1 MTRNSFLDEA
11 PVQFRRL
18 LEIMA
23 RLRAPDGCSWDRKQD
38 HKSLRK
44 YVLEEA
50 NEVAEAIDKG
60 DPLHLSEE
68 LGDLAMMIAFHA
80 QVAAEAG
87 TFTMTEVMKGICEKL
102 ISRHPHV
109 FATPDGE
116 KLTPEQ
122 VVDIWGK
129 LKTDEKARK
138 ARISSRMQEVEA
150 FASPLK
156 AAFQIQAEAATVGF
170 DFPEARGA
178 IDKIAEEA
186 RELAGTLTDED
197 VDAAEDELGDLL
209 FSIINAARLLG
220 VDPEDALRRST
231 GKFVRRFG
239 RLEEIAETEGGF
251 KGKTIS
257 DMDGWWNRVKELE
270 SRAGRSDKA

>member
-1 MTRNSFLDEA
+1 MSQHTFFEEA

-50 NEVAEAIDKG
+50 NEVVEAIDKG
-60 DPLHLSEE
+60 DPLHITEE
-68 LGDLAMMIAFHA
+68 LGDLAMMIAFAA
-80 QVAAEAG
+80 QIAAEQG
-87 TFTMTEVMKGICEKL
+87 TFTMTEVLKGICEKL

-109 FATPDGE
+109 FAAPDGE

-129 LKTDEKARK
+129 LKVDEKARR
-138 ARISSRMQEVEA
+138 ARISSRMQEAEA
-150 FASPLK
+150 FASPMK

-170 DFPEARGA
+170 DFPEPQGA
-178 IDKIAEEA
+178 VDKISEEA
-186 RELAGTLTDED
+186 RELAGTLADED
-197 VDAAEDELGDLL
+197 ADAAEEELGDLL
-209 FSIINAARLLG
+209 FAIINAARLLG
-220 VDPEDALRRST
+220 VDPESALRRAT

-239 RLEEIAETEGGF
+239 KVEEKAEASGGFTGKSIAE
-251 KGKTIS
+251 
-257 DMDGWWNRVKELE
+257 MDVWWNEAKILEKEAKN
-270 SRAGRSDKA
+270 RNGN

>member
-1 MTRNSFLDEA
+1 MMTSYPFFDEA

-60 DPLHLSEE
+60 DPLHLAEE

-109 FATPDGE
+109 FASADGKTLTPD
-116 KLTPEQ
+116 Q
-122 VVDIWGK
+122 VVDMWGR
-129 LKTDEKARK
+129 LKTDEKARR
-138 ARISSRMQEVEA
+138 ARISSRMQEAVA
-150 FASPLK
+150 FASPMK
-156 AAFQIQAEAATVGF
+156 SAFQIQAEAATVGF
-170 DFPEARGA
+170 DFPEPRGA
-178 IDKIAEEA
+178 VDKIAEEA
-186 RELAGTLTDED
+186 KELAGTLADED
-197 VDAAEDELGDLL
+197 AEAASEELGDLL
-209 FSIINAARLLG
+209 FAIINAARLMG
-220 VDPEDALRRST
+220 VDPEAALRQAT
-231 GKFVRRFG
+231 AKFVRRFE
-239 RLEEIAETEGGF
+239 RVEERAEAAGGF
-251 KGKTIS
+251 AGRTIEE
-257 DMDGWWNRVKELE
+257 MDGWWNEAKRLE
-270 SRAGRSDKA
+270 KVGS

>member
-1 MTRNSFLDEA
+1 MPRNSFLDEA

-38 HKSLRK
+38 HTSLRK

-60 DPLHLSEE
+60 DLLHLCEE

-186 RELAGTLTDED
+186 KELAGTLTEED

-209 FSIINAARLLG
+209 FSIVNAARLLG
-220 VDPEDALRRST
+220 VDPEEALRRST

-239 RLEEIAETEGGF
+239 QVEEIADAAGGF
-251 KGKTIS
+251 KGKSIS
-257 DMDGWWNRVKELE
+257 ELDTWWNRVKERE
-270 SRAGRSDKA
+270 SRAQRSEK

>member
-1 MTRNSFLDEA
+1 
-11 PVQFRRL
+11 
-18 LEIMA
+18 
-23 RLRAPDGCSWDRKQD
+23 
-38 HKSLRK
+38 
-44 YVLEEA
+44 
-50 NEVAEAIDKG
+50 
-60 DPLHLSEE
+60 
-68 LGDLAMMIAFHA
+68 
-80 QVAAEAG
+80 
-87 TFTMTEVMKGICEKL
+87 MTEVMKGICEKL

-186 RELAGTLTDED
+186 KELAGTLTEED

-209 FSIINAARLLG
+209 FSIVNAARLLG
-220 VDPEDALRRST
+220 VDPEEALRRST

-239 RLEEIAETEGGF
+239 QVEEIADAAGGF
-251 KGKTIS
+251 KGKSIS
-257 DMDGWWNRVKELE
+257 ELDTWWNRVKERE
-270 SRAGRSDKA
+270 SRAQRSEK

>member
-1 MTRNSFLDEA
+1 MPRNSFLDDA

-23 RLRAPDGCSWDRKQD
+23 RLRAPDGCAWDRKQD

-50 NEVAEAIDKG
+50 NEVAEAVDTG
-60 DPLHLSEE
+60 DPLHLCEE

-109 FATPDGE
+109 FAAPDGE

-122 VVDIWGK
+122 IVDIWGK

-186 RELAGTLTDED
+186 KELAGTLTEED

-220 VDPEDALRRST
+220 VDPEEALRRST

-239 RLEEIAETEGGF
+239 KVEEIAEAAGGF
-251 KGKTIS
+251 KGRSIS
-257 DMDGWWNRVKELE
+257 ELDAWWNDVKKLE
-270 SRAGRSDKA
+270 SRSEPSGKA

>member
-1 MTRNSFLDEA
+1 MPRNSFLEEA

-23 RLRAPDGCSWDRKQD
+23 RLRAPDGCAWDRKQD
-38 HKSLRK
+38 HASLRK

-50 NEVAEAIDKG
+50 NEVAEAIDQG
-60 DPLHLSEE
+60 DPLHLCEE

-80 QVAAEAG
+80 QVAAETG

-129 LKTDEKARK
+129 LKKDEKARK
-138 ARISSRMQEVEA
+138 ARISSRMREVEA
-150 FASPLK
+150 FASPLE

-178 IDKIAEEA
+178 VDKIAEEA
-186 RELAGTLTDED
+186 KELAGTLTEED

-220 VDPEDALRRST
+220 VDPEEALRRST

-239 RLEEIAETEGGF
+239 KVEEIAEAAGGF
-251 KGKTIS
+251 KGKSVAELDT
-257 DMDGWWNRVKELE
+257 WWNRAKELE
-270 SRAGRSDKA
+270 NRSERPET